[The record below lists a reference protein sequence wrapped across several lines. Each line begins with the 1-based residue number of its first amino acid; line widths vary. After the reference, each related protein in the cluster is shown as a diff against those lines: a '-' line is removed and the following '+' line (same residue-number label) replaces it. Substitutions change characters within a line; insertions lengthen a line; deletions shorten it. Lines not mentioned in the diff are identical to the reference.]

1 MSDCLFCMIVADEVP
16 SRRVYED
23 ATAIGFLDI
32 SPFHR
37 GHTLIIPRRHVDD
50 GTTDPASWNEVAPAI
65 VAVSSLLKE
74 KLGADGVN
82 ILSNAGKVSGQEIFH
97 FHIHVIPRYAD
108 HPGMSA
114 LTRRD
119 PDAGADL
126 DAVHAI
132 LIS

>member
-1 MSDCLFCMIVADEVP
+1 MSDCLFCMIAAGEVP

-23 ATAIGFLDI
+23 ETAIAFLDI

-50 GTTDPASWNEVAPAI
+50 GTTDPASWAEVAPAI
-65 VAVSSLLKE
+65 VAVSTLLKE
-74 KLGADGVN
+74 KLAADGVN

-114 LTRRD
+114 LTQRD
-119 PDAGADL
+119 PSAGDDL
-126 DAVHAI
+126 DAVHA
-132 LIS
+132 LLTS